1 MGWGW
6 IARVVGVVL
15 ALAVGEDIFYTVLFP
30 GSGRG
35 VLRVPLGR
43 GVWRLFRLAARVTPR
58 RRDRLLAYSGPVLVT
73 VNVGVWVLLLAAG
86 FAFIDWP
93 ALGSA
98 IRASSGPTPRGFA
111 TALYYS
117 AYALT
122 TLGTGDIVAKTD
134 LYRLLMVAEAAL
146 GFSTITLIL
155 TYFLSVYNALTRRD
169 TFALSLQYRAAGTGD
184 AAALLARLGPGGDF
198 GGATQTVGDVAMSVL
213 SVMTSHRAYPILRY
227 FHFRHTYDALPR
239 LLLVALDLA
248 TLIESALDADQYRTL
263 VDSAAVAELRDGGL
277 YVLNELATTFLPAG
291 QPRHPSMPE
300 QAWRAR
306 YDRAVTRLQAA
317 GIATTPDYEAGVRR
331 YVALR
336 RAWDPR
342 IAALVAYLVYDWD
355 AIAPADRD
363 AGGQGD
369 RAGHGAASS

>member
-134 LYRLLMVAEAAL
+134 LYRLLMVPLGRAEVPEGCSFRAL
-146 GFSTITLIL
+146 VSI
-155 TYFLSVYNALTRRD
+155 N
-169 TFALSLQYRAAGTGD
+169 
-184 AAALLARLGPGGDF
+184 
-198 GGATQTVGDVAMSVL
+198 
-213 SVMTSHRAYPILRY
+213 
-227 FHFRHTYDALPR
+227 
-239 LLLVALDLA
+239 
-248 TLIESALDADQYRTL
+248 
-263 VDSAAVAELRDGGL
+263 
-277 YVLNELATTFLPAG
+277 FLPFSR
-291 QPRHPSMPE
+291 PK
-300 QAWRAR
+300 
-306 YDRAVTRLQAA
+306 AVTSTENA
-317 GIATTPDYEAGVRR
+317 
-331 YVALR
+331 
-336 RAWDPR
+336 R
-342 IAALVAYLVYDWD
+342 IY
-355 AIAPADRD
+355 APHLKIFRP
-363 AGGQGD
+363 
-369 RAGHGAASS
+369 